1 MALICAAGPR
11 DRRMEDV
18 LSPNKVGSH
27 GRTSNRC
34 SDRRVERCETKLAM
48 AGKTPD
54 QICMQAVAS
63 TLRDVVLA
71 EIPALSASG
80 NGA

>member
-1 MALICAAGPR
+1 MKDGALVVNWSRMAGSLIGFDLCGRPR

-34 SDRRVERCETKLAM
+34 SDRHVEGCETKLAM
-48 AGKTPD
+48 AGKTPE
-54 QICMQAVAS
+54 QIACK
-63 TLRDVVLA
+63 
-71 EIPALSASG
+71 P
-80 NGA
+80 